1 SNRDWSSD
9 VCSSDLTLSSLL
21 ELLVTGLLK
30 IACKL
35 CAAGLDDLAVRENV
49 YVVRDNVVE
58 DALVVGNHDDAT
70 VGFLLVGVDSIGN
83 NAQRVNVKTGVGLV
97 HDSEL
102 WLDEVQLHALLT
114 LLLAAG
120 ETFVN
125 RAGDEGLVNVQTLTS
140 FLKLVVPLTQLRC
153 FAANSGNS

>member
-1 SNRDWSSD
+1 LPI
-9 VCSSDLTLSSLL
+9 LT
-21 ELLVTGLLK
+21 GMLK
-30 IACKL
+30 NACKL
-35 CAAGLDDLAVRENV
+35 CAAGLDELAVRENV
-49 YVVRDNVVE
+49 YVVRDDVVE

-102 WLDEVQLHALLT
+102 WLDEVKLHYLVT

-125 RAGDEGLVNVQTLTS
+125 GEGDVGLCNVQTLTS
-140 FLKLVVPLTQLRC
+140 FIILAVPHTQLRC
-153 FAANSGNS
+153 YAAMSGNS